1 MNNSLYTLC
10 QECAFQYLFLPLA
23 LSGRALQFLEY
34 EQFGGKQLKAK
45 VFSLYSKK
53 KIYLVEFNCLKY
65 TDLNVVGVYKQHE
78 VCRSK
83 ALRKHWHSGN
93 SCSAASAPDPAGT
106 LWADFPAVSGTYWR

>member
-53 KIYLVEFNCLKY
+53 RIYLVEFSCLKY
-65 TDLNVVGVYKQHE
+65 TDLNVVEGSIQ
-78 VCRSK
+78 
-83 ALRKHWHSGN
+83 
-93 SCSAASAPDPAGT
+93 AA
-106 LWADFPAVSGTYWR
+106 